1 MKVKRLQISA
11 DLLFEMFSAGFHEG
25 GYTVIDDA
33 IPADAKLVN
42 VRYFPP
48 HGWPNSIELL
58 IESDSF
64 AEVGE
69 GQEPPTFS
77 PTMRKEYP
85 EPHARS

>member
-11 DLLFEMFSAGFHEG
+11 ELLFEMFSDGFHEG
-25 GYTVIDDA
+25 GYTVIKDA
-33 IPADAKLVN
+33 VPADARLVN

-64 AEVGE
+64 AEVAE
-69 GQEPPTFS
+69 GHSVPTLL
-77 PTMRKEYP
+77 PIARKEYP
-85 EPHARS
+85 EPHA